1 MSSDNCMRGKSR
13 QGAVG
18 GFIKE
23 RNLFQFQ
30 YMNVPMVNMGAD
42 GNGNE
47 TFTLKRLE
55 VIGRIDTNGLDIEV
69 SMII

>member
-1 MSSDNCMRGKSR
+1 MMGNGL

-18 GFIKE
+18 GFIASK
-23 RNLFQFQ
+23 NLFQFR

-55 VIGRIDTNGLDIEV
+55 VIGRINPNGLDIEV
-69 SMII
+69 SFTK